1 MTSEHKRL
9 SDIGVLPGIDGQIRM
24 DHELKTDPQVFEASF
39 SGNKPWEIRFNDR
52 AFEPGDTVLLRQ
64 TLFCGARMADGAPL
78 IYTGRAIVGKITY
91 IHQGPEYGLP
101 PGWCIFS
108 VDKSYHIDEGPVP
121 ELTEIERVLSEEAGL
136 EMDTG
141 LVLASDMLVGFIWS
155 HVGQETAN
163 ATSKALNYLWH
174 SIAAGEGIDQSETE
188 EKQALM
194 LLQGRIDAASLSEEP
209 RNRANQALSQ
219 MRGALNALCAIENA
233 PGSDADLASGMRF
246 SGPPPGPAYQW
257 HAFLLRL
264 HQTWQDI
271 QDRDPGNVTAQQEMD
286 EIEGALEAIKAGRA
300 SGPLIASSPKRETGE
315 AGNAE

>member
-1 MTSEHKRL
+1 MTNN
-9 SDIGVLPGIDGQIRM
+9 GVRM
-24 DHELKTDPQVFEASF
+24 QSLGTAQGVYKQVRIDHELKTDPQVFEASF
-39 SGNKPWEIRFNDR
+39 SGDKPWEIRFNDR

-64 TLFCGARMADGAPL
+64 TLFCGARMVDGAPL
-78 IYTGRAIVGKITY
+78 IYTGRAVVGKITY
-91 IHQGPEYGLP
+91 IHQGPEYGLA

-121 ELTEIERVLSEEAGL
+121 ELTEIEQVLSEEAGL

-141 LVLASDMLVGFIWS
+141 LVLASDMLVGSIRS
-155 HVGQETAN
+155 HVRQETAN

-174 SIAAGEGIDQSETE
+174 SIATGEGIDQSETE

-194 LLQGRIDAASLSEEP
+194 LLQGRIDAASLSKEP

-219 MRGALNALCAIENA
+219 LRSAINAIHAIENA
-233 PGSDADLASGMRF
+233 PDSDTDLASGMRF
-246 SGPPPGPAYQW
+246 NGPPPGPAYQW

-264 HQTWQDI
+264 HQTWQNI

>member
-9 SDIGVLPGIDGQIRM
+9 SDIGVLPGIDGQIQM
-24 DHELKTDPQVFEASF
+24 DHELKTDPQVFDASF

-91 IHQGPEYGLP
+91 IHQGPEYGLA

-108 VDKSYHIDEGPVP
+108 VDKSYHIDSGPIP
-121 ELTEIERVLSEEAGL
+121 ELTEIEGIIGKGAEIEPDA
-136 EMDTG
+136 
-141 LVLASDMLVGFIWS
+141 VLARDILARFIRGRARRES
-155 HVGQETAN
+155 ADAISGAV
-163 ATSKALNYLWH
+163 SSLWRSIGEQGADH
-174 SIAAGEGIDQSETE
+174 SEPE
-188 EKQALM
+188 EQQALS
-194 LLQGRIDAASLSEEP
+194 LLQGQVATTAGSDEE
-209 RNRANQALSQ
+209 RDRANRALSQ
-219 MRGALNALCAIENA
+219 LRSAINAIHAIENA
-233 PGSDADLASGMRF
+233 PGSDTDLASGMRF
-246 SGPPPGPAYQW
+246 NGPPPGPASQW

-271 QDRDPGNVTAQQEMD
+271 QDRDPGNVTAQKEMD

-300 SGPLIASSPKRETGE
+300 SGPLI
-315 AGNAE
+315 